1 MQDRVSKYPGRVT
14 LIPVQGLENTYTMKR
29 ADEPTQPGTPLNK
42 STLLTDA
49 TANLMGGA
57 VQTPDDAFK
66 RLLLLSQTGGMVIAQ
81 VTSSDGSPVEN
92 LKVTGLLDI
101 AKKPVFTDSGGRAVG
116 IAESGKRTI
125 GISGYA
131 DVVDSTQSVQIESG
145 SIYELSFTV
154 SSRNYLNIS
163 STRKIM
169 FSPNVATIDYDVV
182 GAGGAGGGS
191 YSLSR
196 DPSGGGGGAV
206 QRKTGVTVTANQEYT
221 ATIGAGG
228 TTSDYAGGDGGNSTF
243 LDITSSGGKGGSPDN
258 AGAGGSPG
266 GGDGGASGADG
277 KAGGTRFS
285 SFTAEKQCSG
295 GGGGGGG
302 DSFWTPLPGKGG
314 AGGGGAGGGYQ
325 QNGSSGSEPG
335 AGGGGGGFSKRGSD
349 SLVKTYGGKGH
360 DGCVDIR
367 MHLIVT
373 AK

>member
-1 MQDRVSKYPGRVT
+1 MQDRVPKYPGRVT
-14 LIPVQGLENTYTMKR
+14 LIPVQGLENTYTMER

-66 RLLLLSQTGGMVIAQ
+66 RLLLLSQTGGMVTVHVTPLDESPVGNLLVTGISDIDGNP
-81 VTSSDGSPVEN
+81 VFTSSD
-92 LKVTGLLDI
+92 
-101 AKKPVFTDSGGRAVG
+101 GRAVG
-116 IAESGKRTI
+116 IAEAGKRTI

-131 DVVDSTQSVQIESG
+131 DVVDSTQSVQIENG
-145 SIYELSFTV
+145 SIYELSFTI

-191 YSLSR
+191 SSLFN
-196 DPSGGGGGAV
+196 DPAGGGGGAV

-228 TTSDYAGGDGGNSTF
+228 SSSDYAGGDGGSSTF
-243 LDITSSGGKGGSPDN
+243 LDITSSGGKGGSPD
-258 AGAGGSPG
+258 AIGTGGSPG
-266 GGDGGASGADG
+266 GGDGGSDGVDG

-302 DSFWTPLPGKGG
+302 NSEWTPLPGKGG
-314 AGGGGAGGGYQ
+314 AGGGGDGGRYQ

-335 AGGGGGGFSKRGSD
+335 AGGGGGGYSKRGSD
-349 SLVKTYGGKGH
+349 SASTTYGGKGH

-367 MHLIVT
+367 MHL
-373 AK
+373 KQGG

>member
-14 LIPVQGLENTYTMKR
+14 LIPVQGLENTYTMER

-66 RLLLLSQTGGMVIAQ
+66 RLLLLSQTGGMVTVHVTPLDESPVGNLLVTGISDIDGNPIF
-81 VTSSDGSPVEN
+81 TSSD
-92 LKVTGLLDI
+92 
-101 AKKPVFTDSGGRAVG
+101 GRAVG
-116 IAESGKRTI
+116 IAEAGKRTI

-131 DVVDSTQSVQIESG
+131 DVVDSTKSVQIENG
-145 SIYELSFTV
+145 SIYELSFTI

-191 YSLSR
+191 SSLFN
-196 DPSGGGGGAV
+196 DPAGGGGGAV

-228 TTSDYAGGDGGNSTF
+228 
-243 LDITSSGGKGGSPDN
+243 
-258 AGAGGSPG
+258 
-266 GGDGGASGADG
+266 
-277 KAGGTRFS
+277 
-285 SFTAEKQCSG
+285 
-295 GGGGGGG
+295 
-302 DSFWTPLPGKGG
+302 
-314 AGGGGAGGGYQ
+314 
-325 QNGSSGSEPG
+325 
-335 AGGGGGGFSKRGSD
+335 
-349 SLVKTYGGKGH
+349 
-360 DGCVDIR
+360 
-367 MHLIVT
+367 
-373 AK
+373 

>member
-14 LIPVQGLENTYTMKR
+14 LIPVQGLENTYTMER

-57 VQTPDDAFK
+57 VQTPDDAFM
-66 RLLLLSQTGGMVIAQ
+66 RLILLSQTGGMVTAQ

-116 IAESGKRTI
+116 IAEAGKRTI

-131 DVVDSTQSVQIESG
+131 DVVDSTQSVQIENG

-163 STRKIM
+163 SARNVM

-182 GAGGAGGGS
+182 GAGGGGGGQD
-191 YSLSR
+191 R
-196 DPSGGGGGAV
+196 FHGGGGGGGGAIQTV
-206 QRKTGVTVTANQEYT
+206 TGVSVVPNQVYSV
-221 ATIGAGG
+221 TIGAGG
-228 TTSDYAGGDGGNSTF
+228 TTNDNGQTGNPGGQSSFMETVAEGGQGGKNEGNKGIGGEGGQPGGGRGGNKGRDGTPGGVRFSSFTQ
-243 LDITSSGGKGGSPDN
+243 TEMCSGGGGGS
-258 AGAGGSPG
+258 GGSGGNGG
-266 GGDGGASGADG
+266 GGDGGADNQN
-277 KAGGTRFS
+277 GTRGQ
-285 SFTAEKQCSG
+285 K
-295 GGGGGGG
+295 
-302 DSFWTPLPGKGG
+302 
-314 AGGGGAGGGYQ
+314 
-325 QNGSSGSEPG
+325 PG
-335 AGGGGGGFSKRGSD
+335 AGGGGGGAPD
-349 SLVKTYGGKGH
+349 DLVDWQTYGGKGH

-367 MHLIVT
+367 MHL
-373 AK
+373 KQGG